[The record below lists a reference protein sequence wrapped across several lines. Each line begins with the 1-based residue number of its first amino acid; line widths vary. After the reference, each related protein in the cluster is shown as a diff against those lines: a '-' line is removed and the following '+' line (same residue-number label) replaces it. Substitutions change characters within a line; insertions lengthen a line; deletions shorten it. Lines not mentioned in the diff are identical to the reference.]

1 MQYRTFGNTGLKVS
15 ALGFGGWAIGGN
27 SFGSVAREDALQA
40 LARAEEL
47 GCNLVDTAAV
57 YGDSEDIIGQFLQ
70 GRRERWVLASKY
82 SGQPQGMTALVD
94 EQLRRLRT
102 DHIDFYQIHWA
113 PQRDKH
119 ALYDELDALKAAG
132 KVRFVGVSLYNEG
145 DIDYILNHTRLDGI
159 QVCFSLLDPRPL
171 ISRREAIAQRGL
183 GVIVRSCLKEGF
195 LTGKYSASSV
205 FTDPTDQRREWSKE
219 KIAQTAAAVD
229 RFRFLEAEAGSL
241 LNAAVRYPLSF
252 PEVSTVVLSTKN
264 VTQASQN
271 FGVVGDGVLGEA
283 SLARIAGIQ
292 DEFGLLRDS
301 LRSRLIGKVRRLLG
315 RA

>member
-1 MQYRTFGNTGLKVS
+1 MQYRTFGKTGLKVS

-57 YGDSEDIIGQFLQ
+57 YGDSEEIIGQFLQ

-113 PQRDKH
+113 PHRDKH
-119 ALYDELDALKAAG
+119 ALYDELDALKKAG
-132 KVRFVGVSLYNEG
+132 KVRFVGVSLYNEA
-145 DIDYILNHTRLDGI
+145 DIDYILNHTQVDGF

-205 FTDPTDQRREWSKE
+205 FSDPADQRHQWGAE
-219 KIAQTAAAVD
+219 KIAQTAAAVE
-229 RFRFLEAEAGSL
+229 RFRFLENEAGSL

-252 PEVSTVVLSTKN
+252 SEVSTVVLSTK
-264 VTQASQN
+264 TAAQAAQN
-271 FGVVGDGVLGEA
+271 FGAVGGDVLSEA
-283 SLARIAGIQ
+283 SLAKVADIQ
-292 DEFGLLRDS
+292 DELGLLRDS
-301 LRSRLIGKVRRLLG
+301 LRSRVMGRVKRLLG
-315 RA
+315 R

>member
-1 MQYRTFGNTGLKVS
+1 MQYRTFGNTGIKVS

-27 SFGSVAREDALQA
+27 SFGSVTRDDALQA

-70 GRRERWVLASKY
+70 GRRERWVVASKY
-82 SGQPQGMTALVD
+82 SGQPQGMTALVE

-145 DIDYILNHTRLDGI
+145 DIDYILNHTQLDGI

-205 FTDPTDQRREWSKE
+205 FADPTDQRREWSKE

-271 FGVVGDGVLGEA
+271 FGAVGDGVLGEA

-292 DEFGLLRDS
+292 DELGLLRDS